1 MPDHDD
7 WNEHW
12 NRYAAAASLNP
23 AQQMRHAL
31 IAKLLRR
38 EPQPCDPLRLLDIGS
53 GQGDLLLKLRTLL
66 PAAQLLGFEMSASG
80 VEISRR
86 KVPGATFLVADLFRP
101 PEDLGAYL
109 GWATHAACSEVI
121 EHVDSPVAFL
131 QAARPY
137 LAENARFIVTVP
149 GGPMSAFDRHI
160 GHRQHFTRASISRCL
175 QDAGYAVDRVYLSG
189 FPFFNVYRSVVIARG
204 EKLVVDVDAGHRGF
218 SAALAR
224 LMMAAFRGLFR
235 FNLMD
240 SPLGWQVV
248 ATARKIGS
256 Q

>member
-1 MPDHDD
+1 
-7 WNEHW
+7 
-12 NRYAAAASLNP
+12 
-23 AQQMRHAL
+23 
-31 IAKLLRR
+31 
-38 EPQPCDPLRLLDIGS
+38 
-53 GQGDLLLKLRTLL
+53 
-66 PAAQLLGFEMSASG
+66 
-80 VEISRR
+80 VEISQH

-101 PEDLGAYL
+101 PEDLGVYI

-137 LAENARFIVTVP
+137 LAENARLIVTVP

-160 GHRQHFTRASISRCL
+160 GHRQHFTRTSISRCL
-175 QDAGYAVDRVYLSG
+175 LDAGFAVDRVYLSG

-204 EKLVVDVDAGHRGF
+204 KKLVVDVDAGHRGF

-224 LMMAAFRGLFR
+224 WMMTAFRGLFR

-248 ATARKIGS
+248 AVARKPV
-256 Q
+256 